1 MSVKQISVFL
11 ENKEGRL
18 ADVTK
23 VLGEQG
29 IDISALSIADTTNF
43 GILRMI
49 VNDPVQ
55 AESILKNA
63 GYAVRVSEVL
73 AIAIEDTPGALSK
86 SLEVLEKSSIEI
98 EYIYA
103 FIGKTDSR
111 ALVVLKVKDMDKA
124 SKVLTDADIYVL
136 RDDEVYTL

>member
-73 AIAIEDTPGALSK
+73 AIAVEDTPGALSK
-86 SLEVLEKSSIEI
+86 ALDVLEKNSIEI

-103 FIGKTDSR
+103 FIGKTDNR
-111 ALVVLKVKDMDKA
+111 ALVVVKVKDMDKA
-124 SKVLTDADIYVL
+124 SRVLTDADIYVL